1 MLDGIFKKLKWQLI
15 LWLARRL
22 PDCKRMTRSLGESL
36 DRRPTWRER
45 LVMKLH
51 LFTCEACARYLEQIE
66 FLKEAVHTHG
76 TGPANDGEAARVSMS
91 RDSKERIKAVLR
103 GNMGLAF

>member
-1 MLDGIFKKLKWQLI
+1 MEDGLFQRIKLQLI

-36 DRRPTWRER
+36 DREQSWSEK

-51 LFTCEACARYLEQIE
+51 LFTCEACSRYLEQIE
-66 FLKEAVHTHG
+66 FLKTAAQIHA
-76 TGPANDGEAARVSMS
+76 TGSDTGDPRVALSA
-91 RDSKERIKAVLR
+91 DSKERIKARLR
-103 GNMGLAF
+103 GNIGLAI

>member
-1 MLDGIFKKLKWQLI
+1 MEDGLFQKIKLQLI

-36 DRRPTWRER
+36 DREQSWTEK

-51 LFTCEACARYLEQIE
+51 LFTCEACGRYLEQIE
-66 FLKEAVHTHG
+66 FLKVAAHIHSTGNDTGEPRAVLSVH
-76 TGPANDGEAARVSMS
+76 A
-91 RDSKERIKAVLR
+91 KERIKARLR

>member
-1 MLDGIFKKLKWQLI
+1 MDDGIFQKLKWQFI

-22 PDCKRMTRSLGESL
+22 PDCKHMTRSLGESL
-36 DRRPTWRER
+36 DRDPTWRER

-66 FLKEAVHTHG
+66 FLKEAIHAHG
-76 TGPANDGEAARVSMS
+76 LGPDNDEEAARVTLSG
-91 RDSKERIKAVLR
+91 DSKARIKAVLR

>member
-1 MLDGIFKKLKWQLI
+1 MNEGIFQKLKWQLI

-36 DRRPTWRER
+36 DREPTWREQ

-51 LFTCEACARYLEQIE
+51 LFTCEACGRYLEQIE
-66 FLKEAVHTHG
+66 FLKNAMHAHGSGPEAEQET
-76 TGPANDGEAARVSMS
+76 TGVKLS
-91 RDSKERIKAVLR
+91 RESKERIKSALR